1 MPPPIHRNPFTPKSS
16 KGDEVA
22 IRRKCYIKI
31 TVNTSDNNRVVGFHI
46 CCPNAGEITQAV
58 TIGIKAGMTKD
69 QLDDVVGIHPTTAEI
84 MLGLDMTKEDNP
96 DAEAGDC

>member
-1 MPPPIHRNPFTPKSS
+1 
-16 KGDEVA
+16 
-22 IRRKCYIKI
+22 
-31 TVNTSDNNRVVGFHI
+31 
-46 CCPNAGEITQAV
+46 
-58 TIGIKAGMTKD
+58 MTKD